1 MEVVHDDYFIIHV
14 YDENMDKRNMVGNWK
29 HSSCMQIYCVANVFS
44 VDIYADFM
52 DIRYNMMVEVV
63 FIVVFVNHFSTIYL
77 DDYVDDHFI

>member
-1 MEVVHDDYFIIHV
+1 
-14 YDENMDKRNMVGNWK
+14 
-29 HSSCMQIYCVANVFS
+29 MQIYCVANVFS